1 MEYTVKS
8 LAKLAGIS
16 SRTLRYYDE
25 INLLKPCRVN
35 SSGYR
40 IYGEEEVDTL
50 QQIMFYKEMGLPLE
64 KIKEIISNKDFNQKN
79 ALIAH
84 RNKLKEEQLRIEA
97 LLRNVE
103 KTIKSMEGD
112 LVMSDKEKFE
122 GFKRNLIEKNEK
134 QYGKEIREK
143 YGNKAVDESISK
155 LSESEWND
163 LESLSKKVNE
173 SIKKAMILGDSNSEE
188 AREAVKLHKAWLDH
202 YGNYSKEAHI
212 GLGEMYVYDDR
223 FKKYYDDNVGEG
235 AAEFLRDA
243 IKNYYNQ

>member
-79 ALIAH
+79 ALIAP
-84 RNKLKEEQLRIEA
+84 
-97 LLRNVE
+97 
-103 KTIKSMEGD
+103 
-112 LVMSDKEKFE
+112 
-122 GFKRNLIEKNEK
+122 
-134 QYGKEIREK
+134 
-143 YGNKAVDESISK
+143 
-155 LSESEWND
+155 
-163 LESLSKKVNE
+163 
-173 SIKKAMILGDSNSEE
+173 
-188 AREAVKLHKAWLDH
+188 
-202 YGNYSKEAHI
+202 
-212 GLGEMYVYDDR
+212 
-223 FKKYYDDNVGEG
+223 
-235 AAEFLRDA
+235 
-243 IKNYYNQ
+243 